1 MAGKETNNMSKPKTR
16 DEARAKIAK
25 VFKGR
30 KPYKISEL
38 RECYANALLKVKIN
52 DPKLP
57 AKERKKY
64 GRIIGK
70 HLVKAMMKQDLK
82 EILNP

>member
-1 MAGKETNNMSKPKTR
+1 MSKPKTR
-16 DEARAKIAK
+16 SEARAKITK
-25 VFKGR
+25 LFKGR
-30 KPYKISEL
+30 KPYRIAEL

-52 DPKLP
+52 DPKIP
-57 AKERKKY
+57 AKKLKKY

-70 HLVKAMMKQDLK
+70 HLVKAMVKQDLK